1 MRLKKIPCI
10 KSSDMYN
17 FLLPESKP
25 TVQEKY
31 NFNWE
36 KIWPRITFKYIKSNE
51 REVIFKFLHGILP
64 TKSRVYQM
72 KQSNSPLCP
81 LCNVIEDNSHMFLKC
96 RKVQGILEYFKI
108 VLRNTCNLDNVSIE
122 KILYLDIKLKT
133 KKQMNTVIVMSVH
146 YISTVWYNRCR
157 NFQIDPILLK
167 ANIINHQRL
176 LSLILKD
183 RMKLQFTEMYC
194 NINTWL

>member
-1 MRLKKIPCI
+1 
-10 KSSDMYN
+10 
-17 FLLPESKP
+17 
-25 TVQEKY
+25 
-31 NFNWE
+31 
-36 KIWPRITFKYIKSNE
+36 
-51 REVIFKFLHGILP
+51 
-64 TKSRVYQM
+64 M

-96 RKVQGILEYFKI
+96 KKVQGILEYFKI
-108 VLRNTCNLDNVSIE
+108 VLENTCNLDNVNIE